1 MKERKHLLRLL
12 GIGLAASLFS
22 AWSPPASGKPS
33 APATEERWN
42 VYKKPSDGF
51 SIALTPA
58 WREIEAGPQTL
69 PSTSRLFKE
78 LNPEVSRILEWQERN
93 MMEGGVVFLAYDW
106 PPKPE
111 SFASVGIQKR
121 DLPVDFRLDDLVKLT
136 LSTYER
142 IKFIEKPISNRRVNL
157 GGSEAERLQYRL
169 NMTLPTGEAVTL
181 DMNHYLIL
189 KGLSLYQVL
198 FSATAKQAQTFTPI
212 FEKIAQSF
220 QWVE

>member
-1 MKERKHLLRLL
+1 MERRKVLRRLVGVGWGAILLVY
-12 GIGLAASLFS
+12 GSSIS
-22 AWSPPASGKPS
+22 AQPS
-33 APATEERWN
+33 ASSSEEGWN
-42 VYKKPSDGF
+42 LYKKPSDGF
-51 SIALTPA
+51 SIALPPT
-58 WREIEAGPQTL
+58 WREIETGPQT
-69 PSTSRLFKE
+69 PGSASRLFKE

-93 MMEGGVVFLAYDW
+93 MMERGVVFLAYDW

-111 SFASVGIQKR
+111 FFASVGIQKR